1 MSVDPNSI
9 VEALP
14 YFKQF
19 AGKTIV
25 IKYGGSAQIDP
36 VLRQNVCKDLVLMQ
50 TVGIQVVLVHGGGV
64 EVSKM
69 MERLGKVAE
78 FIQGLR
84 VTDEETAEIA
94 EMVLVG
100 KVNKTIVAEINLAGG
115 TAVGLSGRDGKLV
128 LAEKAVPIHVNG
140 ESVDL
145 GQVGTPTKVDT
156 QIIQDLLS
164 HDYLPVV
171 APTGMGPDGEMLNIN
186 GDTVAAHVAG
196 ALSAEKLI
204 FLTDQKGIMR
214 DLSDETSLINQVEY
228 SEIDDLRKE
237 GVIGTGMIPKAEA
250 AQFAL
255 DNGVNNVHILDGTV
269 SHSLLLELFTSSGV
283 GTMLSKKS

>member
-128 LAEKAVPIHVNG
+128 LAEKGVPIHVNG